1 MYMYTL
7 TACVHTHSLP
17 IPTQYEFRLMYDQM
31 VSLVLMSA
39 QYTFLLD
46 TVWNSYLRLLKLM
59 NVTTGV
65 HISSRLQL

>member
-7 TACVHTHSLP
+7 P
-17 IPTQYEFRLMYDQM
+17 NNGFRLFYDQM

-46 TVWNSYLRLLKLM
+46 TVE
-59 NVTTGV
+59 
-65 HISSRLQL
+65 